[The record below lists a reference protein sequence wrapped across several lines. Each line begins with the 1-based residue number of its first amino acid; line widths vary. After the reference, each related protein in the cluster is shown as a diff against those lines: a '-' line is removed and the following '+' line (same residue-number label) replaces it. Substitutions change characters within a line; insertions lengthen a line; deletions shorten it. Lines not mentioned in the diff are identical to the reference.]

1 MEKLIMK
8 LSKEENNQQW
18 KDLCAYIKK
27 NILRYDDKK
36 IFPKAM
42 ALRLKGLAQGKEY
55 PNKTFTQI
63 YTYDFIKKAFVF
75 FEPMI
80 LEIVDRTVIKNE
92 QHLVNLI
99 MKVAQDNFNDFV
111 DRYNKSIKR
120 QRDMEKKD
128 MSQILDTTPNDYVR
142 KATRKIKNNW

>member
-1 MEKLIMK
+1 MK

-63 YTYDFIKKAFVF
+63 YTYDFIKKAFIF
-75 FEPMI
+75 FNPMI
-80 LEIVDRTVIKNE
+80 LEIVDRTTIKNE

-99 MKVAQDNFNDFV
+99 MKVAQENFNDFV
-111 DRYNKSIKR
+111 DRYNRTVKR

-128 MSQILDTTPNDYVR
+128 MTQILNSAPVDYVR
-142 KATRKIKNNW
+142 KSAKRVKDNW